1 MILVYNSFLYILFTV
16 VTYNMYSKKYYDNNT
31 ILPLSYRQINFVKA
45 CFLGLFSPIV
55 FYFFYT
61 ILFYHYISY
70 LSIMMVGAIYASL
83 DMSSMLYHKN
93 HHISTLF
100 HHISVQLL
108 YFYCIY
114 KDWNIHSL
122 VLPIILYASF
132 SSLSYLV
139 NYRLSIRFLNHK
151 NEEFINNASLMI
163 YSICSFFNWIV
174 QLYLVV
180 FYFDKYTD
188 PVILKYLYA
197 LIVCLIVYDD
207 IFLIKYLNKERRNH
221 LKIKS

>member
-1 MILVYNSFLYILFTV
+1 MILVYNLLLYLLFTV
-16 VTYNMYSKKYYDNNT
+16 GTYIMYSKKYYENNT
-31 ILPLSYRQINFVKA
+31 ILPPSYRQINFVKA
-45 CFLGLFSPIV
+45 CFLGCFSPIV

-61 ILFYHYISY
+61 IIFYHYISY
-70 LSIMMVGAIYASL
+70 LSIMLVGAIYASL

-151 NEEFINNASLMI
+151 NEEFINNASLTI

-174 QLYLVV
+174 QLYLVI

-207 IFLIKYLNKERRNH
+207 VFLIKYLNKERNY